1 MTDYGTVSQQTK
13 GIEPGVGEHKLRPG
27 FVA

>member
-1 MTDYGTVSQQTK
+1 MTYHGSVSKQTK